1 MARLSTEHYRANA
14 SMTPDRKT
22 SRLRGIFKSRS
33 TTGSPSTADA
43 AVKSPS
49 GLSSMSPPTSPISP
63 TVKPGFEKVGLL
75 PSERE
80 SLVDLKSE
88 LEGHGGNRIAEVLEK
103 QEEDLIDV
111 GSARDLDAAE
121 MNSDEETNF
130 ITQAFENRQ
139 DEGLYGLEEEMRF
152 QDVASGTEDG
162 RLHLMAVSVRKLISM
177 RQTTNSVSELLE
189 LAISRGKS
197 NRKATKP

>member
-1 MARLSTEHYRANA
+1 
-14 SMTPDRKT
+14 
-22 SRLRGIFKSRS
+22 
-33 TTGSPSTADA
+33 
-43 AVKSPS
+43 
-49 GLSSMSPPTSPISP
+49 MSPPTSPISP
-63 TVKPGFEKVGLL
+63 TVKPGFERVGLL

-80 SLVDLKSE
+80 SLVDLKRE
-88 LEGHGGNRIAEVLEK
+88 LEDHGGNRIAEVLEK
-103 QEEDLIDV
+103 QEEELIDV

-121 MNSDEETNF
+121 MNSDKETNF

-139 DEGLYGLEEEMRF
+139 DEGLYDLEEEMHF

-177 RQTTNSVSELLE
+177 RQRTNPVSELLE

-197 NRKATKP
+197 NREATRP